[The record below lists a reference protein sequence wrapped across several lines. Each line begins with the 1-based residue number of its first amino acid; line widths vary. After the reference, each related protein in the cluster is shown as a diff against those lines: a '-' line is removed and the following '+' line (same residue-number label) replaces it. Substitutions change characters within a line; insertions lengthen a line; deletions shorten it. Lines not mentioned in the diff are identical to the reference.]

1 MSICHFCGSVDFSG
15 KIFNGAFNARQGSD
29 FKRTGL
35 AAYQLYIYSAVKQ
48 LDIHGIQSLFLL
60 YDNIK
65 NTAPDNIY
73 KEATCKCNYL
83 VL

>member
-1 MSICHFCGSVDFSG
+1 MVVFFYVHSLVSKDNKTTAC
-15 KIFNGAFNARQGSD
+15 
-29 FKRTGL
+29 
-35 AAYQLYIYSAVKQ
+35 
-48 LDIHGIQSLFLL
+48 LFLKDMQKL